1 MERINRILEKL
12 GIGEGHPDH
21 GIIRELFSTVDSLKS
36 SVEPF
41 ISNDPIKHRFNLKI
55 RGRLYP
61 FMATQDE
68 EYFLR
73 KAAKLMNNQ

>member
-1 MERINRILEKL
+1 MDTISQTLSRIGINRSHKDYDILY
-12 GIGEGHPDH
+12 
-21 GIIRELFSTVDSLKS
+21 ELLKS
-36 SVEPF
+36 VAELRKTVEPF
-41 ISNDPIKHRFNLKI
+41 ISNDPVKHRFNLKI

>member
-1 MERINRILEKL
+1 MDKISQTLSRIDIDKSHTDYCILYVL
-12 GIGEGHPDH
+12 LSNVA
-21 GIIRELFSTVDSLKS
+21 ELRKTI
-36 SVEPF
+36 EPF
-41 ISNDPIKHRFNLKI
+41 ISNDPVKHRFNLKI

>member
-1 MERINRILEKL
+1 MDKISQTLSRIDIDKSHTDYCILY
-12 GIGEGHPDH
+12 
-21 GIIRELFSTVDSLKS
+21 ELLSNVAELRKTI
-36 SVEPF
+36 EPF
-41 ISNDPIKHRFNLKI
+41 ISNDPVKHRFNLKI